1 MSPYW
6 FLIFFLIYTADMH
19 AVADIKKIW
28 TIWTQVLVSSMVTKV
43 THSSFNYSL

>member
-6 FLIFFLIYTADMH
+6 FLINTADMH
-19 AVADIKKIW
+19 AVADIKKHVIS
-28 TIWTQVLVSSMVTKV
+28 IWTQVLVSSMVTKF